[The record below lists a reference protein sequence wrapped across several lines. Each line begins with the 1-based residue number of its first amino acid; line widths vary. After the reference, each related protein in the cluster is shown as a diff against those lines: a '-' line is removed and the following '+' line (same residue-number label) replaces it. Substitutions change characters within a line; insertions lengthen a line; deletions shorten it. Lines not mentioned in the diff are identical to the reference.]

1 MINVRHSKDR
11 GHFDFGWLDTRHTFS
26 FGEYQDPKQMQFRS
40 LRVINEDWVQ
50 PGQGFGTHP
59 HRDMEILT
67 WVLEGALEHK
77 DSLGSGGVI
86 RPGEL
91 QRMSA
96 GTGILHS
103 EFNASAT
110 EPVHL
115 LQIWILPEAKGL
127 APRYGRTGFIAEGTH
142 NRLQFLASRS
152 GRGGTLDIH
161 PDLEL
166 RVADLDAGA
175 ALEAALEPGRHAWIQ
190 VAKGGLTVN
199 GVALTAGDGAALS
212 GETTLKISAA
222 EPSQLLLF
230 DLA

>member
-1 MINVRHSKDR
+1 MISVRQSKDR

-26 FGEYQDPKQMQFRS
+26 FGEYHDPKQMQFRA
-40 LRVINEDWVQ
+40 LRVINEDRIQ

-110 EPVHL
+110 EAVHL
-115 LQIWILPEAKGL
+115 LQIWILPEGKGL
-127 APRYGRTGFIAEGTH
+127 APRYSQTEFPPEGRR
-142 NRLQFLASRS
+142 NRFQLLASRS
-152 GRGGTLDIH
+152 GREGSLDIH
-161 PDLEL
+161 HDAEL
-166 RVADLDAGA
+166 RVADLDAGT
-175 ALEAALEPGRHAWIQ
+175 ALEATLAPGRHAWIQ
-190 VAKGGLTVN
+190 VAKGRLTVN
-199 GVALTAGDGAALS
+199 GVALEAGDGAAISDEGTLS
-212 GETTLKISAA
+212 ISAV
-222 EPSQLLLF
+222 EPSQMLLF

>member
-1 MINVRHSKDR
+1 MIQVRYSKDR
-11 GHFDFGWLDTRHTFS
+11 GHFDFGWLDTRHSFS
-26 FGEYQDPKQMQFRS
+26 FGDYHDPEHTQFRT

-127 APRYGRTGFIAEGTH
+127 APRYSQTEFPVEGRR
-142 NRLQFLASRS
+142 NRFQLLASRS
-152 GRGGTLDIH
+152 GRKGSLDIH
-161 PDLEL
+161 QDAEL
-166 RVADLDAGA
+166 RVADL
-175 ALEAALEPGRHAWIQ
+175 EAEATLDYAVDPGRAAWIQ
-190 VAKGGLTVN
+190 IAKGRLAVN
-199 GVALTAGDGAALS
+199 GVTLEAGDGAAITD
-212 GETTLKISAA
+212 ETRLRITAT

>member
-1 MINVRHSKDR
+1 MISIRRSADR

-26 FGEYQDPKQMQFRS
+26 FGDYHDPKHMGFRA

-77 DSLGSGGVI
+77 DSTGGGGVI

-103 EFNASAT
+103 EFNAST
-110 EPVHL
+110 GSPVHL

-127 APRYGRTGFIAEGTH
+127 SPRYSQTEFPPDGRR
-142 NRLQFLASRS
+142 NRFQLLASRT
-152 GRGGTLDIH
+152 GREGSLDIH
-161 PDLEL
+161 QDAEL
-166 RVADLDAGA
+166 QVADLDARA
-175 ALEAALEPGRHAWIQ
+175 VLERTLAPGRGAWLQ
-190 VAKGGLTVN
+190 VAKGRITVN
-199 GVALTAGDGAALS
+199 GVPLEAGDGAAITEESALS
-212 GETTLKISAA
+212 IAA
-222 EPSQLLLF
+222 VEPSQLLLF
-230 DLA
+230 DLV

>member
-1 MINVRHSKDR
+1 MISVRHSRDR
-11 GHFDFGWLDTRHTFS
+11 GHFNFGWLETRHTFS
-26 FGEYQDPKQMQFRS
+26 FGDYHDPQQMQFRS

-86 RPGEL
+86 HPGEL

-127 APRYGRTGFIAEGTH
+127 APRYGQTEFPAEGRR
-142 NRLQFLASRS
+142 NRFQLLASRS
-152 GRGGTLDIH
+152 GREGSLDIH
-161 PDLEL
+161 QDVEL
-166 RVADLDAGA
+166 RVAELEAGE
-175 ALEAALEPGRHAWIQ
+175 ALEYTLAPGRSAWVQ
-190 VAKGGLTVN
+190 VAYGSFMVN
-199 GVALTAGDGAALS
+199 GVALEAGDGAGISGKSALS
-212 GETTLKISAA
+212 LQATKDA
-222 EPSQLLLF
+222 QLLLF
-230 DLA
+230 DLL